1 MSSNPVVRAE
11 SISLLAVKETTLGVA
26 PAAGGQ
32 TLQPNPDG
40 VSDYYLHTTVVQRA
54 PLSRL
59 RQMEASE
66 IVDGDATPKLTHD
79 LTKDLTD
86 TFGEG
91 IMLARAKH
99 NGGTGTAYFT
109 NNLAT
114 PTVTARTT
122 TAYTVSANGAL
133 QAGTLVVPRG
143 WVTGA
148 NATANGTLQVVGAS
162 STGTS
167 VPVAA
172 GVAETPS
179 GYTVTL
185 EVAGF
190 RGASGDI
197 GLDVSGNL
205 TSTVADFTTM
215 GLVAGQVV
223 WLGGTVGGGHDFI
236 GVPAYRG
243 YAKILTIA
251 QHLLTFSWRQWT
263 VAAADPGTGQAIDL
277 YWGRW
282 IRNVAFGAADYV
294 ESTYQLEL
302 TYPGLSGGVTDEYA
316 YSFGNMLDQF
326 MLTMG
331 KAALVT
337 TELSFIGTTIGD
349 PTVTRQAWGTA
360 AGSPLAVAGVTT
372 VTKLLYER
380 LTVQATNA
388 IVSDDIDTS
397 KLTFMNHVS
406 PQKQHGN
413 LGTKRDVVGKVE
425 VGIDMTA
432 FLTQDDALKACR
444 ANTTLTYG
452 VGLRNEDGGWF
463 FDVPDVKCTDSTPKF
478 PANGP
483 VTLDLKLAAFR
494 DPTSNFTLGMT
505 LFPYL
510 PIL

>member
-1 MSSNPVVRAE
+1 MSSLPVVKAE

-26 PAAGGQ
+26 PSTGGQ
-32 TLQPNPDG
+32 TLQPNADG
-40 VSDYYLHTTVVQRA
+40 VSDYYLHTTVVARS
-54 PLSRL
+54 PLTRL

-66 IVDGDATPKLTHD
+66 IVDGDATPKLTLD

-86 TFGEG
+86 LFGEG

-99 NGGTGTAYFT
+99 PGGTGLAYF
-109 NNLAT
+109 L
-114 PTVTARTT
+114 PTARTT
-122 TAYTVSANGAL
+122 TDWTVPALGAL
-133 QAGTLVVPRG
+133 QAGTLVDVA
-143 WVTGA
+143 GA
-148 NATANGTLQVVGAS
+148 VNAANNGLFQVGSSSTATAIKVSG
-162 STGTS
+162 
-167 VPVAA
+167 
-172 GVAETPS
+172 GVAETIS
-179 GYTVTL
+179 GYVVTV

-190 RGASGDI
+190 RGATADI
-197 GLDVSGNL
+197 ALDVNGNI

-215 GLVAGQVV
+215 GLTAGQVV
-223 WLGGTVGGGHDFI
+223 WIGGTIGGGHDFI

-243 YAKILTIA
+243 FAKISTIA
-251 QHLLTFSWRQWT
+251 QHLLTFSWRAWT
-263 VAAADPGTGQAIDL
+263 VAAADPGTGQTIDL

-282 IRNVAFGAADYV
+282 IRNVAFGAADYL
-294 ESTYQLEL
+294 ESTYQMEL

-326 MLTMG
+326 MLTLG
-331 KAALVT
+331 KASLVT

-349 PTVTRQAWGTA
+349 PTVTRSAWGSTA
-360 AGSPLAVAGVTT
+360 AAPLAVAGVTT

-397 KLTFMNHVS
+397 KITLMNHVG
-406 PQKQHGN
+406 PQKQHGT

-425 VGIDMTA
+425 VGIDMTV

-463 FDVPDVKCTDSTPKF
+463 FDVPDVKCTNSTPKF